1 MRKRIIIPEELERN
15 VVNYF
20 KNNNDNRISVMS
32 EVFNEKPRIIQ
43 KIIDAYLDSLK
54 INKHDKEG
62 IICNDSK

>member
-1 MRKRIIIPEELERN
+1 
-15 VVNYF
+15 
-20 KNNNDNRISVMS
+20 MS

-43 KIIDAYLDSLK
+43 KIIDTYLDSLK